1 MGKKE
6 GEKGKEDGWQ
16 REGWREARG
25 RGAGLVNRK
34 WTESEVF
41 CK

>member
-25 RGAGLVNRK
+25 LVGEAGVCRRSFLMLTN
-34 WTESEVF
+34 
-41 CK
+41 